1 MSPDPIA
8 IDPADSLPVDEVGPW
23 AIEKHERLRR
33 YISASR
39 GARAKFLPP
48 HNDGGA
54 SYIELFSGP
63 GRSRIRDTTQIIDG
77 SPLVAY
83 KAGHASGARFSSL
96 HFGDLEQSKIEAL
109 QTRVKALGSSANIYV
124 GTAEAVVGRVIEA
137 LNPYGLHFAFLDP
150 YGLEQLPFSIIER
163 LAKLQRMD
171 MLIHVSVQDLQRNLD
186 RYIQQDGVL
195 DKFMPGWRAH
205 VDVRQAI
212 SPLRAALLEYWL
224 QKIRLLGTMPA
235 QGIELVTGGRNQR
248 LYWLVFVSAHDLG
261 QKLWNAVRDIRGQT
275 DLGF

>member
-1 MSPDPIA
+1 MSPDPIP
-8 IDPADSLPVDEVGPW
+8 IDPADGLPVDEVGSW

-63 GRSRIRDTTQIIDG
+63 GRSRIRDTVQIIDG

-96 HFGDLEQSKIEAL
+96 HFGDLEQSKIETL
-109 QTRVKALGSSANIYV
+109 ETRVKALGSSANIYI
-124 GTAEAVVGRVIEA
+124 GTAEAVVDRVIDA

-150 YGLEQLPFSIIER
+150 YGLEQLPFSVIER

-195 DKFMPGWRAH
+195 DKFMPGWRDH
-205 VDVRQAI
+205 VDVRQATN
-212 SPLRAALLEYWL
+212 PLRAALLEYWL
-224 QKIRLLGTMPA
+224 KKIRSLGTMPA

-261 QKLWNAVRDIRGQT
+261 QKLWNAVRDIQGQT
-275 DLGF
+275 DMGF